1 MCHGTQM
8 PSTKAYLG
16 TLLLSFHTDKQDAKK
31 LAGLSGTGKYRSFL
45 AL

>member
-8 PSTKAYLG
+8 SGTKACLG
-16 TLLLSFHTDKQDAKK
+16 TLLLSFHADKQDAKK